1 MVKLYPIYFSYRWF
15 FFLLFCLKGSIGL
28 AQFQSDNSINV
39 KGPDFVIGNKF
50 YGHVNS
56 VTVATTTWDGSNW
69 DFGLPGPGINVVIN
83 GDYSGP
89 GWDCA
94 NLILIANKIFAPN
107 SSVHVKGNCISYTTQ
122 NAGHLIFDNNLD
134 IQNIQGYFKDITIDN
149 PMGALVQSNVFVRG
163 TLQLQAGSLN
173 ASGGNLVIV
182 SNASGT
188 GRVGKVAPGCSIIG
202 DVTVQRFIPGGQ
214 KGWYFLSS
222 PVENQQR
229 NNWSDGFTLTNSA
242 IFLHNEAGNLNSGEQ
257 INGWEYLPSNN
268 EVSLGRG
275 YRTFLPQDFFT
286 NGATLDNKGP
296 LKTGDYSF
304 SVGYNPATG
313 YGGGGW
319 NFIGNPYACEID
331 WHALTK
337 TNIGGEY
344 HVWNKT
350 GYGSYSEGM
359 GIGVNGP
366 DRYIPS
372 HQGFF
377 VKANGAAPS
386 LTITEGAKPGVPQN
400 PGFLRIAANDPPDA
414 LRIKLTETS
423 TGLKDETAL
432 RFMASTTGDF
442 DPFFDAHK
450 LPNDGIA
457 IFSLTDINEKL
468 SLQARPFVDGEL
480 INLGYKVKAEGS
492 YMLRL
497 TFGTDLIQGKN
508 WFLRDNLMGTI
519 HPLTANYVH
528 PFVVND
534 GIFESTWRFSIFGVS
549 QVLENSFLAKEP
561 DFAIFPNPASAAL
574 YLIHTQKINKV
585 CLYDAHGRRVL
596 EMENIGGLN
605 QLKMILGDL
614 PNGVYQL
621 VAEKRESKIS
631 ERLLIQK

>member
-1 MVKLYPIYFSYRWF
+1 MVKLYPICFPYRCL
-15 FFLLFCLKGSIGL
+15 FFLIFLLKGNFGY
-28 AQFQSDNSINV
+28 AQLKSDNPDTV
-39 KGPDFVIGNKF
+39 KDISFGVKQGHQEIGN
-50 YGHVNS
+50 GVA
-56 VTVATTTWDGSNW
+56 VATTTWDGNNW
-69 DFGLPGPGINVVIN
+69 DFGMPGPGLNVVIN
-83 GDYSGP
+83 GDYTGQ

-94 NLILIANKIFAPN
+94 NLILIANKIFNP
-107 SSVHVKGNCISYTTQ
+107 SSEVHVKGYCTSYS
-122 NAGHLIFDNNLD
+122 NLNSAKLIFDNNLES
-134 IQNIQGYFKDITIDN
+134 QNIQGYFNDITLDN
-149 PMGALVQSNVFVRG
+149 PLGVLVQGNVFVRG
-163 TLQLQAGSLN
+163 TLKLQTGFLN
-173 ASGGNLVIV
+173 ATGGNLVIV

-188 GRVGKVAPGCSIIG
+188 GRIGKVETGCTILG

-214 KGWYFLSS
+214 KGWFFLAS

-229 NNWSDGFTLTNSA
+229 NNWSDGFSLTNSA

-257 INGWEYLPSNN
+257 INGWEYLPTSN
-268 EVSLGRG
+268 EITLGRG

-296 LKTGDYSF
+296 LKIGNYSF
-304 SVGYNPATG
+304 SVGYNPVTG

-331 WHALTK
+331 WHSLIK
-337 TNIGGEY
+337 TNIGGEF
-344 HVWNKT
+344 HIWNKT

-377 VKANGAAPS
+377 VKANAVAPT
-386 LTITEGAKPGVPQN
+386 LTITESSKPAIPQN
-400 PGFLRIAANDPPDA
+400 TGFLRIAAQDPADA
-414 LRIKLTETS
+414 LRIKLTETN

-432 RFMASTTGDF
+432 RFMASTTGEF

-480 INLGYKVKAEGS
+480 VNLGYKVKSEGG

-497 TFGTDLIQGKN
+497 TFGSELMQGKN

-534 GIFESTWRFSIFGVS
+534 GILESTWRFSIFGVS
-549 QVLENSFLAKEP
+549 QVLENPLAFKEP
-561 DFAIFPNPASAAL
+561 ELTIFPNPASDVL
-574 YLIHTQKINKV
+574 MLIHTQKITRV
-585 CLYDAHGRRVL
+585 CLFDTQGRRVYAF
-596 EMENIGGLN
+596 ENEGGLSQIN
-605 QLKMILGDL
+605 LALSDL
-614 PNGVYQL
+614 PNGVYHL
-621 VAEKRESKIS
+621 IAEKGAGKIS
-631 ERLLIQK
+631 QRLFIQK